1 MRQAAIRHQSLSPCS
16 IPYAERLI
24 KEWEKHGKIIIA
36 CDFDDTIRN
45 WGMNLPSDIARAIAT
60 IKHAQAI
67 GIHLVIWTASDP
79 IERKDIITKHCE
91 EHGIRIDG
99 INENP
104 PGLPYGLHGKIYA
117 NIFIDDRA
125 GINEALTIL
134 EYAIEHMLS
143 KNKHNETV

>member
-1 MRQAAIRHQSLSPCS
+1 MDYSKIRQQSIAPSS
-16 IPYAERLI
+16 IPYANRLI

-36 CDFDDTIRN
+36 CDFDDTIRD
-45 WGMNLPSDIARAIAT
+45 WGLGISCARAITA

-79 IERKDIITKHCE
+79 IARKSIIVNHCL
-91 EHGIRIDG
+91 EHGLRVDG

-117 NIFIDDRA
+117 NIFIDDR
-125 GINEALTIL
+125 GGLNEALTIL

-143 KNKHNETV
+143 KNKHNETF